1 MTSKPKPPSDSKVPE
16 SAVKRTPPG
25 GSRKGKPNKVT
36 KALKEMIQDALVEV
50 GGADYLVKQA
60 EENPT
65 AFLTLVGKTL
75 PRDLNLDSKG
85 AVTVIVET
93 GVPHD

>member
-1 MTSKPKPPSDSKVPE
+1 MTTKPKPPSDSTVPK

-36 KALKEMIQDALVEV
+36 KALKEMIQDALEEV
-50 GGADYLVKQA
+50 GGSDYLVRQA

-75 PRDLNLDSKG
+75 PKDLNLDSKG
-85 AVTVIVET
+85 AVTVIVDT
-93 GVPHD
+93 GVPRD